1 MKNPATQK
9 KKKLSALRVHTA
21 LICTVTLL
29 SLILVVEPAASL
41 PPHTDD
47 GTFYMNQEDTYFIHT
62 SEGYEIYVNGNYRGT
77 VVELPEDF
85 KNYKIY
91 TQGEQIK

>member
-1 MKNPATQK
+1 
-9 KKKLSALRVHTA
+9 
-21 LICTVTLL
+21 
-29 SLILVVEPAASL
+29 
-41 PPHTDD
+41 
-47 GTFYMNQEDTYFIHT
+47 MNQEDTYFIHT

>member
-1 MKNPATQK
+1 M
-9 KKKLSALRVHTA
+9 LFRS
-21 LICTVTLL
+21 
-29 SLILVVEPAASL
+29 PAASL